1 MKCNYIT
8 IEGEYGRGGTKIAP
22 RLAEECGIPCYGQ
35 EILEAVSRKNNVPVD
50 SIQHYEESVSGSFLY
65 TLFLMSKSQS
75 GDSDMLTQEGHIF
88 LDEQKEIERL
98 AAKGPAIFLGHCAAG
113 ALKSYPGVV
122 KVFIRAN
129 EEDKKKRIIKDY
141 AIPERQAEAVRK
153 KYDNKRSRYFYA
165 NTARRW
171 TDLRNYDMIL
181 DSSGLGMD
189 GCVTVLKS
197 LIDRS

>member
-8 IEGEYGRGGTKIAP
+8 IEREYGSGGTKIAR

-113 ALKSYPGVV
+113 ALKNYPGVV

>member
-8 IEGEYGRGGTKIAP
+8 IEREYGSGGTKIAR

-75 GDSDMLTQEGHIF
+75 GDSDMLTQEGH
-88 LDEQKEIERL
+88 
-98 AAKGPAIFLGHCAAG
+98 IFLGHCAAG